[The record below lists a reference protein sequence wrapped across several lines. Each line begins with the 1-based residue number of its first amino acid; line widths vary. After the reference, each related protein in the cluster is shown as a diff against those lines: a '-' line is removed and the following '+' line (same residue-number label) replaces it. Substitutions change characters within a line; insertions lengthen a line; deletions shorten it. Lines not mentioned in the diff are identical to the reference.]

1 MILTSFSS
9 RSPRPLDHV
18 QHRSL
23 PGRGSSIQ
31 VPDNDGQS
39 VFVPS
44 ICGGATDA
52 MLPADTRT
60 ARSMAFAAAAP
71 DTSGGNRT
79 FAATAK
85 WQCVNGESR
94 RSISHG
100 SRVFSAMRKAAPSP
114 NCQFAAMRLKFN
126 SDLCSATR
134 SGQRTLAGAMSL
146 TANAI
151 RARTFCGSARPS
163 R

>member
-23 PGRGSSIQ
+23 PGRGSAIQ
-31 VPDNDGQS
+31 APDKDGQS

-60 ARSMAFAAAAP
+60 ARSMAFAAASP
-71 DTSGGNRT
+71 DTSGGLQT
-79 FAATAK
+79 FAALVA
-85 WQCVNGESR
+85 
-94 RSISHG
+94 
-100 SRVFSAMRKAAPSP
+100 
-114 NCQFAAMRLKFN
+114 N
-126 SDLCSATR
+126 SS
-134 SGQRTLAGAMSL
+134 
-146 TANAI
+146 
-151 RARTFCGSARPS
+151 
-163 R
+163 